1 MGPKLSVDKD
11 PSVTILQGGIRS
23 NGHGDVRDASEPILA
38 VGDSFTFGT
47 QVSDRDTWPA
57 QLEKL
62 SGRKVINGGVFGY
75 GIDQAFLRARR
86 LVSRDRFSTV
96 IFSFIRDDIRRCQ
109 MSVEFGGAKPYFDF
123 KDGRLTLEN
132 VPVPPHPL
140 RPKEGWLLIALE
152 HSRLV
157 HSVMKRLFP
166 KWWLMGQM
174 PWETQ
179 VLDKKTG
186 RKVACALLHQLEGL
200 AETRGFELIIL
211 VQHTDGKTIY
221 EGPADAM
228 AVRSV
233 LSCLSDPATRVLDL
247 QPVLSELKVKHP
259 SRYKRL
265 FNIHITTEGNELVA
279 LELSKILPGR
289 APGY

>member
-62 SGRKVINGGVFGY
+62 SGRRVINGGVFGY

-86 LVSRDRFSTV
+86 LLSRDRFSTV
-96 IFSFIRDDIRRCQ
+96 IFSFIPDDIRRCQ

-132 VPVPPHPL
+132 VPVSPVSPHP
-140 RPKEGWLLIALE
+140 PPPEGGLAAYC
-152 HSRLV
+152 
-157 HSVMKRLFP
+157 
-166 KWWLMGQM
+166 
-174 PWETQ
+174 
-179 VLDKKTG
+179 TG
-186 RKVACALLHQLEGL
+186 AQSACAFRHEEIVSEMV
-200 AETRGFELIIL
+200 A
-211 VQHTDGKTIY
+211 DG
-221 EGPADAM
+221 PDA
-228 AVRSV
+228 V
-233 LSCLSDPATRVLDL
+233 
-247 QPVLSELKVKHP
+247 
-259 SRYKRL
+259 
-265 FNIHITTEGNELVA
+265 GNT
-279 LELSKILPGR
+279 SPG
-289 APGY
+289 